1 MIATAKHWVINSEE
15 TNRTTV
21 SENYIDERS
30 LFEIF
35 YPPFEGAI
43 RAGIGAF
50 MCSYNKI
57 HDKWSCENP
66 TTLAGHLKT
75 DLNFTG
81 WVMSDWGA
89 THSSSIV

>member
-1 MIATAKHWVINSEE
+1 
-15 TNRTTV
+15 
-21 SENYIDERS
+21 
-30 LFEIF
+30 
-35 YPPFEGAI
+35 
-43 RAGIGAF
+43 

-89 THSSSIV
+89 THSPSIVQGLDQEMPSDTYFGKELKK